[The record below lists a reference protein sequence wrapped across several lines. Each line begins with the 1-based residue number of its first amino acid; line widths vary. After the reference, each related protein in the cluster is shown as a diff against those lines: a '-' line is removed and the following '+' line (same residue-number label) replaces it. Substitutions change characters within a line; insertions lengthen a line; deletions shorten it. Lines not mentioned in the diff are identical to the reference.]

1 MQRLSTGELGAMIA
15 EAALVVPCFGY
26 RSAMLPVFDA
36 AGTRLSLNADL
47 GGIAV
52 GEQSRLLLSDGST
65 LPNLFGIGLGT
76 GYKLPASM
84 GGEPNFEGQ
93 ANSLWLYHN
102 DIGAIIYRAIH
113 ELTRQSAAA
122 VAA

>member
-1 MQRLSTGELGAMIA
+1 LIA

-26 RSAMLPVFDA
+26 RSAMMPVFNA

-52 GEQSRLLLSDGST
+52 GEQSRLLLSDGTS

-76 GYKLPASM
+76 GYKLPSSM
-84 GGEPNFEGQ
+84 GGEPNFDGQ

-113 ELTRQSAAA
+113 ELARHPAATA
-122 VAA
+122 TIAA